1 MILED
6 LKDRK
11 KSSKNLFLDKFSQ
24 KSRVIL
30 LANYSKIILNFVIL
44 YFFRFSLK
52 TTKRWKVNA
61 RCSNLESRF
70 RTNVINGTR
79 IVYHNEA

>member
-24 KSRVIL
+24 KSRVVL
-30 LANYSKIILNFVIL
+30 LANYSKIFLNFVIL

-61 RCSNLESRF
+61 RCSNLDLE
-70 RTNVINGTR
+70 RTL
-79 IVYHNEA
+79 